1 MSIEDLM
8 YGLSELEIARPDYE
22 KAEQYYRG
30 TQHDIFGNTRLEQKL
45 KAESKLYRV
54 NLAKTAVNVV
64 ADRLEVAA
72 VTVPDDEAATAMI
85 EDVWRDNQLDLHQDA
100 FTRKACEYGDSY
112 ALVWPEEDDSA
123 EGGEPEPTNSVEIAF
138 HDPLCMRLFYDP
150 EHPAEKLFGIK
161 RWKMTDGRI
170 RATLYYPDLIERWV
184 IKAKDMK
191 ELEPGAWV
199 PYSEDGMDAVTDNPY
214 SEVPIFH
221 YRTTAP
227 YGVPEH
233 LDAYGPQAAIN
244 RAMINQVATMTLS
257 GFPALYALQDQDV
270 LDHNNDDPDW
280 DDDAEAEGIGESLAG
295 MAQGSKMR
303 NAPGAINWLTGV
315 KDLKHFPGADPT
327 TFTDPMTT
335 YARLMGQVTDTPGY
349 RLNFTGEPPSGE
361 SLKVDNQP
369 LNRKAKIRQAWFG
382 ATIQEQWIFILSK
395 LLNHDVE
402 TVEVRWAPAD
412 QVHSLEDWQIAE
424 AKRNAGVPETQVLL
438 ESGYS
443 VDQVEKWQSGDREA
457 MDLLRRADVLEK
469 IGRGAQWLSTAV
481 VAGVLDA
488 GAVAALITRVM
499 DDATP
504 PDDEP
509 PAN

>member
-1 MSIEDLM
+1 MSIEDLI
-8 YGLSELEIARPDYE
+8 YGLTELAEARPDYE

-64 ADRLEVAA
+64 ADRLTLAA
-72 VTVPDDEAATAMI
+72 VTVPDDATGTALI
-85 EDVWRDNQLDLHQDA
+85 ADVWQYNQLDLHMDA
-100 FTRKACEYGDSY
+100 FTRRACEYGDSY
-112 ALVWPEEDDSA
+112 ALVWPEVSDDAA
-123 EGGEPEPTNSVEIAF
+123 EPADPAAIEIAF

-150 EHPAEKLFGIK
+150 EHPSEKAYGIK

-170 RATLYYPDLIERWV
+170 RATLYYADRGERWV
-184 IKAKDMK
+184 IKGKDMK

-199 PYSEDGMDAVTDNPY
+199 PYSEDGLDAEFDNPY
-214 SEVPIFH
+214 GEVPIFH
-221 YRTTAP
+221 FRTEAP
-227 YGVPEH
+227 YGTAEH

-244 RAMINQVATMTLS
+244 KAMINQVATMGLA
-257 GFPALYALQDQDV
+257 GFPARYALQDDAA
-270 LDHNNDDPDW
+270 LDHANDDPDW

-303 NAPGAINWLTGV
+303 NAPGALNWLVGV
-315 KDLKHFPGADPT
+315 KDLKEFPAAPPGV
-327 TFTDPMTT
+327 FLEPMTV

-369 LNRKAKIRQAWFG
+369 LNKKAGKRQRWFG
-382 ATIQEQWIFILSK
+382 ATIQEQWIFILTK
-395 LLNHDVE
+395 ILAHEVD

-443 VDQVEKWQSGDREA
+443 VDQVDGWQQGDREA
-457 MDLLRRADVLEK
+457 MDLLRRAQILEQ
-469 IGRGAQWLSTAV
+469 IGRGAQFLSTAV

-488 GAVAALITRVM
+488 GAVAALINKVM

-504 PDDEP
+504 PDDKP
-509 PAN
+509 PA